1 MATVNGAAAG
11 ATPRVEQAALKLGEM
26 LDKGGQGEVW
36 TLTDRPD
43 HVFKRYFM
51 PNVNTSALE
60 GLVGF
65 PLRLRPSEQRTLQ
78 ECTAWPTEIVT
89 AKQQA
94 VGFVMRR
101 VPGEFVARTAS
112 AKGQLRELQY
122 LLYEPKPLWGDIEP
136 LDADDRVELVRAF
149 VELVRILHR
158 HTVVLG
164 DISMRNILWAPG
176 DPPRLFVLDCDSARF
191 ESSPSVLPQANTPD
205 WDDPYGPP
213 GSSDLDSDRY
223 KLALFAGRVLSRDAY
238 VRPGQELHLL
248 PDLENPIADLARKSF
263 ERAGGARGSRP
274 DADEW
279 ARALSGRASIAL
291 TPPAPRA
298 PVPLLPMAEMDS
310 RGEREMIQ
318 LRPLPPGRP

>member
-1 MATVNGAAAG
+1 MGGTTG
-11 ATPRVEQAALKLGEM
+11 ATPGVEQSALNLGEV
-26 LDKGGQGEVW
+26 LDKGGQGEVY
-36 TLTDRPD
+36 TLGDRPD
-43 HVFKRYFM
+43 QVFKRYFM
-51 PNVNTSALE
+51 PNVNAAALA

-65 PLRLRPSEQRTLQ
+65 PLRLRPAEQRTL
-78 ECTAWPTEIVT
+78 EENTAWPTEMVL
-89 AKQQA
+89 AKGQA
-94 VGFVMRR
+94 VGFLMRR
-101 VPGEFVARTAS
+101 VPPAFVARTAS

-122 LLYEPKPLWGDIEP
+122 LLYEPNPLWGDIEP

-149 VELVRILHR
+149 VELLRILHR
-158 HTVVLG
+158 HAVVLG

-176 DPPRLFVLDCDSARF
+176 DPPQLFVLDCDSARF

-205 WDDPYGPP
+205 WDDPHAPP

-223 KLALFAGRVLSRDAY
+223 KLALFVARVLSRDAY
-238 VRPGQELHLL
+238 LRPGKELQLL
-248 PDLENPIADLARKSF
+248 PGIENPIAELVRKSF

-298 PVPLLPMAEMDS
+298 PVPLLPLAEMDN
-310 RGEREMIQ
+310 RGEREVIQ
-318 LRPLPPGRP
+318 LRPFQPGRP

>member
-1 MATVNGAAAG
+1 VAGVNGAAG
-11 ATPRVEQAALKLGEM
+11 VTPKVEQSALKMGEM

-36 TLTDRPD
+36 ALGDRPD
-43 HVFKRYFM
+43 QVFKRYFM
-51 PNVNTSALE
+51 PSVNTAALD

-65 PLRLRPSEQRTLQ
+65 PLRLRPSEQRTL
-78 ECTAWPTEIVT
+78 ETSAAWPIETVT
-89 AKQQA
+89 AKGQA
-94 VGFVMRR
+94 VGFLMRR
-101 VPGEFVARTAS
+101 VPPDFVARTAS

-136 LDADDRVELVRAF
+136 LDTDDRIELVRSF
-149 VELVRILHR
+149 VELLRILHR
-158 HTVVLG
+158 YTVVLG

-205 WDDPYGPP
+205 WDDPHGPP

-223 KLALFAGRVLSRDAY
+223 KLALLVGRVLSRDAY

-248 PDLENPIADLARKSF
+248 PGVEDPIAELVRKSF

-279 ARALSGRASIAL
+279 TRALSGRASIAL

-298 PVPLLPMAEMDS
+298 PVPVLPLAEMDD
-310 RGEREMIQ
+310 RGEREVIQ
-318 LRPLPPGRP
+318 LRPFPPGRP